1 MEKLFFIEVLLW
13 LAYSN
18 AKVYSDYIE
27 YNSTIYY
34 FDSKTDM
41 QTLYTIFKNNL
52 ENLCRKHNRNTEK
65 AY

>member
-41 QTLYTIFKNNL
+41 QTLYTIFNKSQYL
-52 ENLCRKHNRNTEK
+52 LYKK
-65 AY
+65 

>member
-1 MEKLFFIEVLLW
+1 MEKLFFIEVLSW

-18 AKVYSDYIE
+18 ANVYRDYIE

-52 ENLCRKHNRNTEK
+52 ENL
-65 AY
+65 